1 VQLANSRNWVM
12 LAYHH
17 KLSALCCMSRAEEL
31 ASQSGMTGVDPAQS
45 GARLE
50 FWEDTCREVTEM
62 RLASKQVIDLYREY
76 GCRFCAPSHS
86 QVQNVL
92 DALDSAAP
100 RWEKDHP
107 ELFYQTLELNF
118 PELVRHS

>member
-1 VQLANSRNWVM
+1 
-12 LAYHH
+12 
-17 KLSALCCMSRAEEL
+17 MSRADEL
-31 ASQSGMTGVDPAQS
+31 ASESGMTGVDRAHTES
-45 GARLE
+45 ARLE

-62 RLASKQVIDLYREY
+62 HIASKQVIDLYRDY

-100 RWEKDHP
+100 QWEKQHP